1 MIRMCIT
8 SQEFVISHNTNLY
21 SFLKKKLI
29 FKLWRNSFD
38 NTITT
43 LFWILP
49 LDQEEPDQQ
58 WDSGLDLFNLLQLL
72 WIWIEW

>member
-1 MIRMCIT
+1 MIRMRIT

-43 LFWILP
+43 LFWILL